1 MRHATSISILSL
13 LALASSACAGDRSA
27 AQNPPAEEISRVTLE
42 ETHDIASFMASIPEV
57 DVPALDLETA
67 LGLAAMPL
75 ACVDRP
81 HATPRNRPGYLDER
95 TTVRRPDYESTRAFY
110 GCYDWH
116 SAVNSTW
123 TMVRIFKDFP
133 DISVGGLIREKLN
146 DHITEETMAGELE
159 YFEEARSFE
168 RPYGYAWLLGLYA
181 ELSDWDDQEAAGLA
195 ELLAPMVELFS
206 QRMITYLESS
216 DYPSRVGVHGNTAF
230 SLAMMLDYTRTTGDH
245 ALDSAIVA
253 KAKEFYFDDVD
264 CPTAYEPSGSD
275 FLSPCLEE
283 AKLMSRVLGR
293 AEFVD
298 WFGEFMAPVYS
309 PAFRPLTVA
318 VEVRDDDEALDELNL
333 LGARS
338 HLIGLAFIRAA
349 AMNEIASAL
358 PDDDPRVA
366 AYRKL
371 ADFHG
376 RTGFDAMFDADYT
389 GSHWIGTFALRY
401 LLSADRVQL

>member
-1 MRHATSISILSL
+1 MRPATSISILSL

-27 AQNPPAEEISRVTLE
+27 AEDPPAEEIPPVSLE
-42 ETHDIASFMASIPEV
+42 ETHDISSFMAFIPDVE
-57 DVPALDLETA
+57 VPALDMETA

-75 ACVDRP
+75 ACIDRP

-95 TTVRRPDYESTRAFY
+95 TIVRRPDYESTRAFY

-123 TMVRIFKDFP
+123 TMVRIFKEFP

-146 DHITEETMAGELE
+146 DHLTEETMAGELE

-168 RPYGYAWLLGLYA
+168 RPYGYAWLLGLYT
-181 ELSDWDDQEAAGLA
+181 ELSDWDDQDAAGFA
-195 ELLAPMVELFS
+195 ELLAPLVQLFS
-206 QRMITYLESS
+206 ERMMAYLETS

-230 SLAMMLDYTRTTGDH
+230 SLTMMLEYARAAGDE
-245 ALDSAIVA
+245 ALDTAIIA
-253 KAKEFYFDDVD
+253 KAKEFYLHDVN
-264 CPTAYEPSGSD
+264 CPTGYEPSGSD

-283 AKLMSRVLGR
+283 ARLMSQVLDQG
-293 AEFVD
+293 AFVA

-318 VEVRDDDEALDELNL
+318 VEVREDDEALDELNL
-333 LGARS
+333 LGAKS

-349 AMNEIASAL
+349 AMNAIAAAL
-358 PDDDPRVA
+358 PEDDPRAA

-401 LLSADRVQL
+401 LLSVDR

>member
-1 MRHATSISILSL
+1 MRHATSLSILSL
-13 LALASSACAGDRSA
+13 LALASSACTGDRSTPEAPPVQA
-27 AQNPPAEEISRVTLE
+27 APKVSPE
-42 ETHDIASFMASIPEV
+42 ETHDIASFVASIPEV
-57 DVPALDLETA
+57 EVPALDMETA

-75 ACVDRP
+75 ACIDRP

-95 TTVRRPDYESTRAFY
+95 TTVRRPDYESNRAFY

-133 DISVGGLIREKLN
+133 DIAVGGLIREKLN
-146 DHITEETMAGELE
+146 AHITEETMAGELE
-159 YFEEARSFE
+159 YFENARSFE
-168 RPYGYAWLLGLYA
+168 RPYGYAWLLKLYA
-181 ELSDWDDQEAAGLA
+181 ELSYWEDEEAGGFA
-195 ELLAPMVELFS
+195 ELLAPLVQLFS
-206 QRMITYLESS
+206 ERMITYLETS
-216 DYPSRVGVHGNTAF
+216 DYPSRIGVHGNTAF
-230 SLAMMLDYTRTTGDH
+230 SLAMMLEYARATGDH
-245 ALDSAIVA
+245 PLDSAIVA
-253 KAKEFYFDDVD
+253 KAKEFFLEDVD

-283 AKLMSRVLGR
+283 AKLMSQVLGQ
-293 AEFVD
+293 AEFVA
-298 WFGEFMAPVYS
+298 WFGDFMPPVYS

-333 LGARS
+333 LGAKS

-358 PDDDPRVA
+358 PNDDPRVT

-401 LLSADRVQL
+401 LVSADR

>member
-27 AQNPPAEEISRVTLE
+27 PEAPPVQDTPKVSPE

-57 DVPALDLETA
+57 EVPALDMETA

-95 TTVRRPDYESTRAFY
+95 TSVRRPDYESTRAFY

-146 DHITEETMAGELE
+146 DHITAETMAGERA
-159 YFEEARSFE
+159 YFDEARSFQ
-168 RPYGYAWLLGLYA
+168 RPYGYAWLMGLYA
-181 ELSDWDDQEAAGLA
+181 ELSDWDHQEAEGFA
-195 ELLAPMVELFS
+195 ELLAPLVQLFS
-206 QRMITYLESS
+206 ERMITYLETS

-230 SLAMMLDYTRTTGDH
+230 SLTMMLEYARAMADDT
-245 ALDSAIVA
+245 LNSVIVA
-253 KAKEFYFDDVD
+253 KAKEFYLDDVD
-264 CPTAYEPSGSD
+264 CPTGYEPSGSD

-283 AKLMSRVLGR
+283 ARLMSQVLTQ
-293 AEFVD
+293 AEFVN
-298 WFGEFMAPVYS
+298 WFGEFMAPVHS

-318 VEVRDDDEALDELNL
+318 VEVREDDEALDELNL
-333 LGARS
+333 LGAKS

-349 AMNEIASAL
+349 AMNEIAAAL
-358 PDDDPRVA
+358 PDEDPRAA

-401 LLSADRVQL
+401 LLSAQL